1 MNIRC
6 PCCGAENSLDALIA
20 HEQARQSLWTLANIG
35 GPMTQGLAQYLGL
48 FRPSKSSLSQ
58 ARMYSLMSE
67 LIPDIR
73 AGEIRRN
80 GQVHPA
86 PVAAWTYAFNE
97 VLAARD
103 SGRLKTPLKSHG
115 YLYEIIAAWQGAASA
130 SVSDGQTAAPAADS
144 KLRQG
149 IGALIQWAGDD
160 GLRRELAAGFALL
173 AAGNLKGRP
182 AAQDMA
188 AVAEIWARQ
197 LASRETWNGQTDPA
211 RYQAAFKRLAAQA
224 AEWPNVRD
232 LIQILPPRLIP
243 RALLAEPAPDKEKGR
258 QEMAKIKQIFNQPKP
273 EKEKQNGNS

>member
-1 MNIRC
+1 MKIRC

-35 GPMTQGLAQYLGL
+35 GPMTQGLVQYLGL

-73 AGEIRRN
+73 AGEIGRN

-115 YLYEIIAAWQGAASA
+115 YLYEIIAGWAGNMP
-130 SVSDGQTAAPAADS
+130 VEAAPAVLAQPS
-144 KLRQG
+144 PQE
-149 IGALIQWAGDD
+149 
-160 GLRRELAAGFALL
+160 LRRTSKSMDAI
-173 AAGNLKGRP
+173 
-182 AAQDMA
+182 AQL
-188 AVAEIWARQ
+188 E
-197 LASRETWNGQTDPA
+197 
-211 RYQAAFKRLAAQA
+211 
-224 AEWPNVRD
+224 
-232 LIQILPPRLIP
+232 
-243 RALLAEPAPDKEKGR
+243 
-258 QEMAKIKQIFNQPKP
+258 EMKH
-273 EKEKQNGNS
+273 E

>member
-1 MNIRC
+1 MKTRC

-35 GPMTQGLAQYLGL
+35 GPMTQGLVQYLGL

-97 VLAARD
+97 VLTARD

-115 YLYEIIAAWQGAASA
+115 YLYEIIAGWVGNTPVEAVPAVPAQPA
-130 SVSDGQTAAPAADS
+130 QQQAAPSSTLQAA
-144 KLRQG
+144 
-149 IGALIQWAGDD
+149 
-160 GLRRELAAGFALL
+160 AAGE
-173 AAGNLKGRP
+173 K
-182 AAQDMA
+182 
-188 AVAEIWARQ
+188 
-197 LASRETWNGQTDPA
+197 
-211 RYQAAFKRLAAQA
+211 FKR
-224 AEWPNVRD
+224 
-232 LIQILPPRLIP
+232 
-243 RALLAEPAPDKEKGR
+243 
-258 QEMAKIKQIFNQPKP
+258 
-273 EKEKQNGNS
+273 

>member
-1 MNIRC
+1 MKTRC

-35 GPMTQGLAQYLGL
+35 GPMTQGLVQYLGL

-97 VLAARD
+97 VLTARD

-115 YLYEIIAAWQGAASA
+115 YLYEIIAGWTGNTP
-130 SVSDGQTAAPAADS
+130 VEAAPAVPAQPAQQQAVPS
-144 KLRQG
+144 STLQ
-149 IGALIQWAGDD
+149 AA
-160 GLRRELAAGFALL
+160 AAGE
-173 AAGNLKGRP
+173 K
-182 AAQDMA
+182 
-188 AVAEIWARQ
+188 
-197 LASRETWNGQTDPA
+197 
-211 RYQAAFKRLAAQA
+211 FKR
-224 AEWPNVRD
+224 
-232 LIQILPPRLIP
+232 
-243 RALLAEPAPDKEKGR
+243 
-258 QEMAKIKQIFNQPKP
+258 
-273 EKEKQNGNS
+273 

>member
-1 MNIRC
+1 MKTRC

-35 GPMTQGLAQYLGL
+35 GPMTQGLVQYLGL

-97 VLAARD
+97 VLSARD

-115 YLYEIIAAWQGAASA
+115 YLYEIIAGWVGNTPVEAVPAVPTQPA
-130 SVSDGQTAAPAADS
+130 QQQAAPSSTLQAA
-144 KLRQG
+144 
-149 IGALIQWAGDD
+149 
-160 GLRRELAAGFALL
+160 AAGE
-173 AAGNLKGRP
+173 K
-182 AAQDMA
+182 
-188 AVAEIWARQ
+188 
-197 LASRETWNGQTDPA
+197 
-211 RYQAAFKRLAAQA
+211 FKR
-224 AEWPNVRD
+224 
-232 LIQILPPRLIP
+232 
-243 RALLAEPAPDKEKGR
+243 
-258 QEMAKIKQIFNQPKP
+258 
-273 EKEKQNGNS
+273 

>member
-1 MNIRC
+1 MKTRC

-35 GPMTQGLAQYLGL
+35 GPMTQGLVQYLGL

-115 YLYEIIAAWQGAASA
+115 YLYEIIAGWVGNTPVEAVPAVPAQPA
-130 SVSDGQTAAPAADS
+130 QQQAAPSSTLQAA
-144 KLRQG
+144 
-149 IGALIQWAGDD
+149 
-160 GLRRELAAGFALL
+160 AAGE
-173 AAGNLKGRP
+173 K
-182 AAQDMA
+182 
-188 AVAEIWARQ
+188 
-197 LASRETWNGQTDPA
+197 
-211 RYQAAFKRLAAQA
+211 FKR
-224 AEWPNVRD
+224 
-232 LIQILPPRLIP
+232 
-243 RALLAEPAPDKEKGR
+243 
-258 QEMAKIKQIFNQPKP
+258 
-273 EKEKQNGNS
+273 

>member
-1 MNIRC
+1 MKTRC

-35 GPMTQGLAQYLGL
+35 GPMTQGLVQYLGL

-97 VLAARD
+97 VLTARD

-115 YLYEIIAAWQGAASA
+115 YLYEIIAGWAGNVA
-130 SVSDGQTAAPAADS
+130 SVPVSISDGTATPAIIGGSRPRGS
-144 KLRQG
+144 KVV
-149 IGALIQWAGDD
+149 D
-160 GLRRELAAGFALL
+160 
-173 AAGNLKGRP
+173 
-182 AAQDMA
+182 
-188 AVAEIWARQ
+188 AVQQ
-197 LASRETWNGQTDPA
+197 LEEMKNE
-211 RYQAAFKRLAAQA
+211 QATA
-224 AEWPNVRD
+224 
-232 LIQILPPRLIP
+232 
-243 RALLAEPAPDKEKGR
+243 
-258 QEMAKIKQIFNQPKP
+258 
-273 EKEKQNGNS
+273 

>member
-1 MNIRC
+1 MKTRC

-35 GPMTQGLAQYLGL
+35 GPMTQGLVQYLGL

-97 VLAARD
+97 VLTARD

-115 YLYEIIAAWQGAASA
+115 YLYEIIAGWVGNTPVEAVPAVPAQPA
-130 SVSDGQTAAPAADS
+130 QQQAAPSSTLQSA
-144 KLRQG
+144 
-149 IGALIQWAGDD
+149 
-160 GLRRELAAGFALL
+160 AAGE
-173 AAGNLKGRP
+173 K
-182 AAQDMA
+182 
-188 AVAEIWARQ
+188 
-197 LASRETWNGQTDPA
+197 
-211 RYQAAFKRLAAQA
+211 FKR
-224 AEWPNVRD
+224 
-232 LIQILPPRLIP
+232 
-243 RALLAEPAPDKEKGR
+243 
-258 QEMAKIKQIFNQPKP
+258 
-273 EKEKQNGNS
+273 

>member
-1 MNIRC
+1 MKTRC

-35 GPMTQGLAQYLGL
+35 GPMTQGLVQYLGL

-115 YLYEIIAAWQGAASA
+115 YLYEIIAGWVGNTPVEAVPAVPAQPAQQQATPSSTLQAA
-130 SVSDGQTAAPAADS
+130 
-144 KLRQG
+144 
-149 IGALIQWAGDD
+149 
-160 GLRRELAAGFALL
+160 AAGE
-173 AAGNLKGRP
+173 K
-182 AAQDMA
+182 
-188 AVAEIWARQ
+188 
-197 LASRETWNGQTDPA
+197 
-211 RYQAAFKRLAAQA
+211 FKR
-224 AEWPNVRD
+224 
-232 LIQILPPRLIP
+232 
-243 RALLAEPAPDKEKGR
+243 
-258 QEMAKIKQIFNQPKP
+258 
-273 EKEKQNGNS
+273 

>member
-1 MNIRC
+1 MKTRC

-35 GPMTQGLAQYLGL
+35 GPMTQGLVQYLGL

-115 YLYEIIAAWQGAASA
+115 YLYEIIAGWVGNTPVEAVPAVPAQPA
-130 SVSDGQTAAPAADS
+130 QQQAAPSSTLQSA
-144 KLRQG
+144 
-149 IGALIQWAGDD
+149 
-160 GLRRELAAGFALL
+160 AAGE
-173 AAGNLKGRP
+173 K
-182 AAQDMA
+182 
-188 AVAEIWARQ
+188 
-197 LASRETWNGQTDPA
+197 
-211 RYQAAFKRLAAQA
+211 FKR
-224 AEWPNVRD
+224 
-232 LIQILPPRLIP
+232 
-243 RALLAEPAPDKEKGR
+243 
-258 QEMAKIKQIFNQPKP
+258 
-273 EKEKQNGNS
+273 